1 MTRGLER
8 ILVGGD
14 FGVERVFLGGDLAID
29 LRRVEPRPFERGGE
43 VVALVPVLLPAPDQ
57 LTCLMREDETL
68 AAPRSCLTH
77 PRDAADIGLLGGDL
91 ARRGILHDRIGARRP
106 EGNAV
111 KLRHA
116 HHVAQRI
123 GQPVG
128 MVAFEEIGFADRQRP
143 DRAQRDGEIVVLRH
157 GTVPADRKVAVGRTE
172 AEIELC
178 GQGHAGTYTS
188 PSSQRKL
195 GPLSALRQVES
206 DPALRGEDGQRKKQL
221 IPACSAV
228 TVSPSSA
235 KPVIVP

>member
-1 MTRGLER
+1 MP
-8 ILVGGD
+8 
-14 FGVERVFLGGDLAID
+14 VF
-29 LRRVEPRPFERGGE
+29 
-43 VVALVPVLLPAPDQ
+43 LPAPDQ
-57 LTCLMREDETL
+57 LTCLMREDE
-68 AAPRSCLTH
+68 APAPSCRGLPH

-91 ARRGILHDRIGARRP
+91 ACGGILHDRIGARRA

-128 MVAFEEIGFADRQRP
+128 MVALEEVGFADRQRP
-143 DRAQRDGEIVVLRH
+143 DGTHRDVEIVFLGH
-157 GTVPADRKVAVGRTE
+157 GAVPADRKIAVGRTE

-188 PSSQRKL
+188 PSSQRNP
-195 GPLSALRQVES
+195 GPLSVLRRVEQYPGS
-206 DPALRGEDGQRKKQL
+206 SRDDVQRKKQL
-221 IPACSAV
+221 IPACSA
-228 TVSPSSA
+228 SIDPSGAA